1 MLSDLLRVVFQ
12 KPVFIEAGFHIDE
25 DIANEDYDGGSIQIF
40 KQSFIIIEW
49 MVLFINQKVPN
60 ARIMGIWMKYRYIRI
75 IFTNY
80 QPIINL
86 DCGENTIEQANDLF
100 CCACLSG

>member
-40 KQSFIIIEW
+40 KQSFIIIE
-49 MVLFINQKVPN
+49 
-60 ARIMGIWMKYRYIRI
+60 
-75 IFTNY
+75 
-80 QPIINL
+80 
-86 DCGENTIEQANDLF
+86 
-100 CCACLSG
+100 